1 MRPVDLFQ
9 QTAFRLAIGITA
21 VIFAVLMVAGVL
33 GYGLVSR
40 ELVVRQD
47 ARINEIIAA
56 LQQSIADGDRQDLI
70 EAVQARIDASKD
82 GSTVYALG
90 DRGGKILASNF
101 PDTWTKPGWFS
112 IDARAL
118 GIDADDT
125 YRIFGGDFGAYRLVV
140 GLSNI
145 EIHEVGEIVAVAL
158 GWATL
163 FALLAIIASA
173 GLIAAGVQKRIT
185 IVEQVLGRVAKG
197 DLAARLPVTKRRDDV
212 DRIAL
217 AINSALHRLA
227 VQVDAMRQVSTD
239 IAHDLRTPLNRLRIR
254 IEQAADLQ
262 AKGQMVANELADALK
277 ETDQIAETFA
287 ALLRIGQIEAGARRE
302 RFTRVDVS
310 EVMANVVEAYIEVAE
325 DVGMTLTAKMVP
337 HANINGDR
345 ELLTQMFAN
354 LIENVIRH
362 CPAGT
367 AIQCQIAQ
375 AADRIILDLRDNG
388 PGIPE
393 DERENCLRRLY
404 RLEKSRTTDG
414 SGLGLALVKAVVDL
428 HDGTLTLKD
437 ANPGLMVAVGFARA

>member
-1 MRPVDLFQ
+1 MRPADLFQ

-47 ARINEIIAA
+47 ARINEIIVA

-70 EAVQARIDASKD
+70 DAVQARIDASKD

-90 DRGGKILASNF
+90 DRGGKIIASNF
-101 PDTWTKPGWFS
+101 PDVWTRLGWS
-112 IDARAL
+112 SVEARTL
-118 GIDADDT
+118 GIDADET

-140 GLSNI
+140 GLSDI
-145 EIHEVGEIVAVAL
+145 EIHEVGEIVAMAL
-158 GWATL
+158 GWTTL
-163 FALLAIIASA
+163 FALVATVTSA
-173 GLIAAGVQKRIT
+173 GLIAAGVQTRIRV
-185 IVEQVLGRVAKG
+185 VEQVLGRVAKG
-197 DLAARLPVTKRRDDV
+197 DLDARLPVTKRRDDV
-212 DRIAL
+212 DRIAV

-227 VQVDAMRQVSTD
+227 LQVDAMRQVSTD

-254 IEQAADLQ
+254 IEDAAALH
-262 AKGQMVANELADALK
+262 AKGQMIADELAEALT
-277 ETDQIAETFA
+277 ETDKIAETFA
-287 ALLRIGQIEAGARRE
+287 ALLSIGQIEAGAQRE

-310 EVMANVVEAYIEVAE
+310 EVLSNVVEAYADVAE
-325 DVGMTLTAKMVP
+325 DAGMTLTAKTVP

-375 AADRIILDLRDNG
+375 TADRIILDVRDNG
-388 PGIPE
+388 PGIPIE
-393 DERENCLRRLY
+393 ERENCLRRLY

-428 HDGTLTLKD
+428 HDGTLALKD
-437 ANPGLMVAVGFARA
+437 ANPGLIVEADFARA